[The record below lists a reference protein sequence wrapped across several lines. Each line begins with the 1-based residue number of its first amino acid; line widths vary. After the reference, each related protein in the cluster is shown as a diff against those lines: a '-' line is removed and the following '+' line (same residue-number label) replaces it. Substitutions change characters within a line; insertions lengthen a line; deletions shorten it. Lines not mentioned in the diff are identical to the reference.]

1 MFSLSREQEE
11 KMMDDLANST
21 KYLSKIS
28 LNFDDLPE
36 PPPSRPKV
44 KPFKA
49 NPVPLTSRIPLYEHI
64 KEDHRRRS
72 TLAKLNSAIELQAQI
87 KPFRFNGGDRP
98 SSRCLSRTASTPNL
112 ETSLERPNSFKA
124 NPCPKRLF
132 SNYFYNKM
140 WEDEYFR

>member
-1 MFSLSREQEE
+1 
-11 KMMDDLANST
+11 MMDDLACSS

-28 LNFDDLPE
+28 LNFNDHQPE
-36 PPPSRPKV
+36 ASHPKV
-44 KPFKA
+44 KPFRA
-49 NPVPLTSRIPLYEHI
+49 NPVPITSRIPLYEHI

-72 TLAKLNSAIELQAQI
+72 ALAKLNSAIELQAQI
-87 KPFRFNGGDRP
+87 KPFKFNSGGGDRP
-98 SSRCLSRTASTPNL
+98 SRCLSRTASTPNL
-112 ETSLERPNSFKA
+112 VDASLEQQPNLFKA